1 MKRKTSTDL
10 FYTKLVQDLIDR
22 VPIKEEGTT
31 RGSDPT
37 AYSKGEIYFMKGNC
51 KFKIEINN
59 FWGTK
64 IYIYRIIEE
73 QCNIEDC
80 VDVNFDNVTY
90 NKDNDTLINTR
101 RVLTADLYL
110 DRVYDRKK
118 GHYLNEITT
127 WKRNKGVLKLM
138 YEFVKTH
145 EVWVPEYLKEGYEP
159 DPMGCLAD
167 YE

>member
-37 AYSKGEIYFMKGNC
+37 AYSKGEIFFMKGNC
-51 KFKIEINN
+51 RFKIKINN

-64 IYIYRIIEE
+64 VNIFRVVRRFPDLEDDSWEYNVKEIE
-73 QCNIEDC
+73 
-80 VDVNFDNVTY
+80 V
-90 NKDNDTLINTR
+90 
-101 RVLTADLYL
+101 ADLYL
-110 DRVYDRKK
+110 DRVWVRDKK
-118 GHYLNEITT
+118 GYYNEVTT

-138 YEFVKTH
+138 RYFVKTH
-145 EVWVPEYLKEGYEP
+145 EVWIDPRSLEDYFP
-159 DPMGCLAD
+159 DPMGILAD